1 MTKLLNVLMEERD
14 EKVAVGFFGNW
25 AKHAAETKKKP
36 AYDWRYENSILNGAR
51 VEVDGEYSQW
61 RTNSV
66 LAKHKDVVPFV
77 NEMNI
82 NYHVTNDMHY
92 TYMYNAVRKY
102 KRGYNKGETKQE
114 KAAREKEAELI
125 SLVSNYYKYNIV
137 RAKEALRILTDE
149 QINEIRNKQEKGG
162 VK

>member
-1 MTKLLNVLMEERD
+1 MTKLLNVLMEERND
-14 EKVAVGFFGNW
+14 KVTANT
-25 AKHAAETKKKP
+25 AENKKKP
-36 AYDWRYENSILNGAR
+36 AYDWRYENTILNGAM
-51 VEVDGEYSQW
+51 VEVDGDYSQW
-61 RTNSV
+61 RTNAI

-82 NYHVTNDMHY
+82 NYHVSNDMHY
-92 TYMYNAVRKY
+92 TYLYNAVRKY
-102 KRGYNKGETKQE
+102 RRGFNKSETKQE
-114 KAAREKEAELI
+114 KAAREKEQELI